1 MNTHHVTTFTFS
13 FFEKKGEIDHIRIYL
28 MNANDAASNCTQ
40 NDDARKRVK
49 TYQD

>member
-1 MNTHHVTTFTFS
+1 MFVYVTTFTFCS
-13 FFEKKGEIDHIRIYL
+13 FEKKGEIDHIRIYL
-28 MNANDAASNCTQ
+28 MNANDAAKNCSQ